1 MNTSLMAGNF
11 YNIILYRDLL
21 KAEFVGHTCLPAG
34 RYADATESYG
44 LEKFFVVRDRE
55 GKYNNIRWIQNG
67 IGGENRFM
75 IRAFNKHYRKAIDL
89 IEDSSTSEKMEIA
102 ERVIEWFRELPE
114 EYVISLAMF
123 FNEVIDD
130 LGDDSL
136 EKINLRIKGKKKEEK
151 EEKEE
156 EEEEDLE
163 EDEFEEDDYDDEDKE
178 DY

>member
-1 MNTSLMAGNF
+1 
-11 YNIILYRDLL
+11 
-21 KAEFVGHTCLPAG
+21 
-34 RYADATESYG
+34 
-44 LEKFFVVRDRE
+44 
-55 GKYNNIRWIQNG
+55 
-67 IGGENRFM
+67 M

-89 IEDSSTSEKMEIA
+89 IEGSSTSEKMEIA

-136 EKINLRIKGKKKEEK
+136 EKINLKMKRKKK

-156 EEEEDLE
+156 EEEDEDLE
-163 EDEFEEDDYDDEDKE
+163 EDEFEEEDYDDEDKE

>member
-1 MNTSLMAGNF
+1 
-11 YNIILYRDLL
+11 
-21 KAEFVGHTCLPAG
+21 
-34 RYADATESYG
+34 
-44 LEKFFVVRDRE
+44 
-55 GKYNNIRWIQNG
+55 
-67 IGGENRFM
+67 M

-114 EYVISLAMF
+114 EYIISLAMF

-136 EKINLRIKGKKKEEK
+136 EKINLGIKRKKKEEK
-151 EEKEE
+151 EEE

-163 EDEFEEDDYDDEDKE
+163 EDEFEEGDYDDEDKE

>member
-1 MNTSLMAGNF
+1 
-11 YNIILYRDLL
+11 
-21 KAEFVGHTCLPAG
+21 
-34 RYADATESYG
+34 
-44 LEKFFVVRDRE
+44 
-55 GKYNNIRWIQNG
+55 
-67 IGGENRFM
+67 M

-102 ERVIEWFRELPE
+102 ERVIEWFKELPE
-114 EYVISLAMF
+114 EYVISLALF

-136 EKINLRIKGKKKEEK
+136 EKINLGKKRTKKEEK
-151 EEKEE
+151 EEE

-163 EDEFEEDDYDDEDKE
+163 EDEFEEEDYDDEDKE

>member
-1 MNTSLMAGNF
+1 
-11 YNIILYRDLL
+11 
-21 KAEFVGHTCLPAG
+21 
-34 RYADATESYG
+34 
-44 LEKFFVVRDRE
+44 
-55 GKYNNIRWIQNG
+55 
-67 IGGENRFM
+67 M
-75 IRAFNKHYRKAIDL
+75 IRVFNKHYRKAIDL

-136 EKINLRIKGKKKEEK
+136 EKINLKMKRKEK
-151 EEKEE
+151 EEKIEE
-156 EEEEDLE
+156 EEDEEEDLE
-163 EDEFEEDDYDDEDKE
+163 EDELEEEDYGDEDKE

>member
-1 MNTSLMAGNF
+1 
-11 YNIILYRDLL
+11 
-21 KAEFVGHTCLPAG
+21 
-34 RYADATESYG
+34 
-44 LEKFFVVRDRE
+44 
-55 GKYNNIRWIQNG
+55 
-67 IGGENRFM
+67 M
-75 IRAFNKHYRKAIDL
+75 IRAFNKHYRKTIDL
-89 IEDSSTSEKMEIA
+89 IEDFSTSEKMEIA

-136 EKINLRIKGKKKEEK
+136 EKINLRMKGKKKEEK
-151 EEKEE
+151 EEEE
-156 EEEEDLE
+156 EEQEEGLE

>member
-1 MNTSLMAGNF
+1 
-11 YNIILYRDLL
+11 
-21 KAEFVGHTCLPAG
+21 
-34 RYADATESYG
+34 
-44 LEKFFVVRDRE
+44 
-55 GKYNNIRWIQNG
+55 
-67 IGGENRFM
+67 M

-89 IEDSSTSEKMEIA
+89 IENSSSSEKMEIA
-102 ERVIEWFRELPE
+102 EKVIEWFRDLPE

-136 EKINLRIKGKKKEEK
+136 EKINFKMKRKKKEE
-151 EEKEE
+151 EEEEE

-163 EDEFEEDDYDDEDKE
+163 EDELEEEDYDEEDKE

>member
-1 MNTSLMAGNF
+1 
-11 YNIILYRDLL
+11 
-21 KAEFVGHTCLPAG
+21 
-34 RYADATESYG
+34 
-44 LEKFFVVRDRE
+44 
-55 GKYNNIRWIQNG
+55 
-67 IGGENRFM
+67 M

-114 EYVISLAMF
+114 EYVISLALF

-136 EKINLRIKGKKKEEK
+136 EKIDLKIKRKKK

-156 EEEEDLE
+156 EEEEEVEDLE
-163 EDEFEEDDYDDEDKE
+163 EDEYEEEDYDDEDKD

>member
-1 MNTSLMAGNF
+1 
-11 YNIILYRDLL
+11 
-21 KAEFVGHTCLPAG
+21 
-34 RYADATESYG
+34 
-44 LEKFFVVRDRE
+44 
-55 GKYNNIRWIQNG
+55 
-67 IGGENRFM
+67 M

-89 IEDSSTSEKMEIA
+89 IEDSSTSEKMDIA

-136 EKINLRIKGKKKEEK
+136 EKINLRTKGKKKEEK
-151 EEKEE
+151 EEEE

-163 EDEFEEDDYDDEDKE
+163 EDEIEEEEDYDDEDKE